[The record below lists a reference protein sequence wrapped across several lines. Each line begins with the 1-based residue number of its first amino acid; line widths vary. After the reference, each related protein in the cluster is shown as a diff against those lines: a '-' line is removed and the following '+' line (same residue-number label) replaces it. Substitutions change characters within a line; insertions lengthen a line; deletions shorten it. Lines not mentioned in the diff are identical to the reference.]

1 MKKMKNMKLKAV
13 LLSLVAVL
21 TLGLTSCTDETNGDK
36 TIGQPGYLTLNI
48 KTLKTNQTKAIGAAA
63 TDYQLIN
70 DLNILV
76 FNNAGSLLLN
86 KYYQAGVTPGFS
98 VTGGVTTT
106 SIRVNELPAGAYV
119 VAFANNGSQL
129 VGISTISDLEAK
141 QITTVG
147 DFDANGLHMTGKSD
161 IKTSADGYTYT
172 ADVRIAP
179 VESKISVSWTL
190 TGDVLA
196 YYDVTGVYVLNAV
209 NKTTLPLIR
218 YNQYASGTDTWSVG
232 NILPAGYI
240 NAISSA
246 RTVSSGLAPVS
257 GRDYNFYYTAP
268 ADQSVVYLKDEGAA
282 LTSPLHYYVGENYS
296 NNSTVPNANSGSILA
311 DATANAGTNQN
322 TLVVIKV
329 TPKASGVPAYITAM
343 GPKYY
348 TYEFNKASTAVNST
362 NLGTGAIGPD
372 ATGVGFSVRR
382 KTNYSLAFNLSELG
396 TTNPFQRLRTL
407 NVTVTAEAWDP
418 GNVPA
423 INY

>member
-21 TLGLTSCTDETNGDK
+21 AIGLTSCSDETSGDQNVGK
-36 TIGQPGYLTLNI
+36 PGYLTLNI
-48 KTLKTNQTKAIGAAA
+48 KTLKTNQTKVAGDNSA
-63 TDYQLIN
+63 TDFQIIKN
-70 DLNILV
+70 LNVLV
-76 FNNAGSLLLN
+76 FKSTGELLLS
-86 KYYQAGVTPGFS
+86 KYYVTGTNLTVAAGVAS
-98 VTGGVTTT
+98 V

-119 VAFANNGSQL
+119 VAVANYNSQFT
-129 VGISTISDLEAK
+129 GITTIADLETQ

-147 DFDANGLHMTGKSD
+147 NFDVDGLHMTGKSD
-161 IKTSADGYTYT
+161 IKTSTDGYTYT
-172 ADVRIAP
+172 AEVKIAP

-190 TGDVLA
+190 SGDVA
-196 YYDVTGVYVLNAV
+196 SYYDVTGVYVVNAV

-218 YNQYASGTDTWSVG
+218 YNQYTSGTDTWAVG
-232 NILPAGYI
+232 NILPAGYV
-240 NAISSA
+240 NTISSS
-246 RTVSSGLAPVS
+246 RTVSSGLAPVTA
-257 GRDYNFYYTAP
+257 RDYNFYYTAP
-268 ADQSVVYLKDEGAA
+268 ADQAVTYLKDEGTA
-282 LTSPLHYYVGENYS
+282 LTPPFHYYVGENYS
-296 NNSTVPNANSGSILA
+296 NNSVAPNANNGSILA
-311 DATANAGTNQN
+311 DATANAGTNEN

-329 TPKASGVPAYITAM
+329 TPKSTGVPAYITAM
-343 GPKYY
+343 GSKYY
-348 TYEFNKASTAVNST
+348 TYEFNKASTTVNST

-407 NVTVTAEAWDP
+407 NVTVTAEGWDA